1 MAKLDAN
8 NANIQVLVQNPIQKE
23 EDQLRRSERVSAKKV
38 GATEPPDKIEKV
50 KKVKQEWS

>member
-38 GATEPPDKIEKV
+38 GATEPPGKIEKA